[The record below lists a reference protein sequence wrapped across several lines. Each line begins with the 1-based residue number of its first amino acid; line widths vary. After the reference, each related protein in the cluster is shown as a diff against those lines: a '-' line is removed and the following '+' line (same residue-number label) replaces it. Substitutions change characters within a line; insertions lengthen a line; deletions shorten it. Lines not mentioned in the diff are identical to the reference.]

1 MSSRPI
7 SFDLTSCAPAPTSS
21 INQQAV
27 FATSRA
33 VRDELVDVV
42 LYLVRLCSVLG
53 VDLNEAVTH
62 KIQANGRKYP
72 AGDSTP
78 YL

>member
-1 MSSRPI
+1 M
-7 SFDLTSCAPAPTSS
+7 
-21 INQQAV
+21 